1 MGDLKFEGFSLE
13 YGGKV
18 YCLDTFRIPDGDV
31 PMVLGYIL
39 LQSKVIKSCEKIF
52 IIDWF
57 D

>member
-18 YCLDTFRIPDGDV
+18 YCLDTSRIPDGDV

-52 IIDWF
+52 IID
-57 D
+57 